1 MYQPLFRCMYLLYTL
16 SKELSNVCSH
26 IFRENQKNFGVIH
39 NTEEERGEIIN
50 KTLSQPYNES
60 PPAAMKKA
68 IRKRVSADAFSRRV
82 FLPLRVFLVP
92 LVWERRFDFAV

>member
-1 MYQPLFRCMYLLYTL
+1 MCLLYTL

-82 FLPLRVFLVP
+82 FLSLCVFFLCRPLETGDLSLPF
-92 LVWERRFDFAV
+92 ERLLFG